1 MSFILDALKKV
12 DRKKDGQAEEG
23 MVMQGGR
30 VWGES
35 RSASGWAWGA
45 VLVLAIVTFGLAA
58 VALFRSF
65 QAETHEAAA
74 VASEPQ
80 AVPSSLPSKGETP
93 VSITDGTDG
102 ADSAD
107 SAKVAPKKSSQ
118 EVSPVE
124 ATSSSG
130 VIEPSGTL
138 PETALVEAEVL
149 AEPVPP
155 APPAPP
161 VRLVGRGAIDR
172 SSPPVNPEGL
182 EAEQEKLPA
191 DLPPLALQ
199 GTSVIDGT
207 PVAVVNYQRVF
218 EGDIIEGARVIKIL
232 DRAVELEF
240 KGSRF
245 TIRL

>member
-35 RSASGWAWGA
+35 RSASGWVWGA
-45 VLVLAIVTFGLAA
+45 VLVLAIATFGLAA

-65 QAETHEAAA
+65 PAETREAAA

-80 AVPSSLPSKGETP
+80 AVPSSPPSKGETP

-102 ADSAD
+102 AD
-107 SAKVAPKKSSQ
+107 VAPKKSSQ
-118 EVSPVE
+118 

-130 VIEPSGTL
+130 VIEPLGTL

-149 AEPVPP
+149 AGLAPP

>member
-80 AVPSSLPSKGETP
+80 AVQSSPPSKGETP
-93 VSITDGTDG
+93 VSITGGTDGTDG
-102 ADSAD
+102 TN
-107 SAKVAPKKSSQ
+107 VAPKKTSQ
-118 EVSPVE
+118 

-130 VIEPSGTL
+130 VIERSGTL
-138 PETALVEAEVL
+138 PETAPVEAEVL

-155 APPAPP
+155 M
-161 VRLVGRGAIDR
+161 RLVGRGATDR
-172 SSPPVNPEGL
+172 ASPPANL

>member
-45 VLVLAIVTFGLAA
+45 VLVLAMVTFGLAA
-58 VALFRSF
+58 VAFFRSF
-65 QAETHEAAA
+65 QAETREAAA
-74 VASEPQ
+74 VASEAQ
-80 AVPSSLPSKGETP
+80 AVQSSPPSRGETP
-93 VSITDGTDG
+93 MSITHGTDG
-102 ADSAD
+102 
-107 SAKVAPKKSSQ
+107 AKVAPKKSSQ
-118 EVSPVE
+118 

-130 VIEPSGTL
+130 VIEPLGTL
-138 PETALVEAEVL
+138 PEAALGEAKAL
-149 AEPVPP
+149 AELV
-155 APPAPP
+155 PPAPP

-172 SSPPVNPEGL
+172 SSPPVNPEGP
-182 EAEQEKLPA
+182 EAGQEELPA
-191 DLPPLALQ
+191 DLPPLVLQ

>member
-12 DRKKDGQAEEG
+12 DRNKDGQAEEG

-35 RSASGWAWGA
+35 RSPSGWAWGA
-45 VLVLAIVTFGLAA
+45 VLVVAIVTLGLAA

-65 QAETHEAAA
+65 QAETREGAA
-74 VASEPQ
+74 VVSEPQ
-80 AVPSSLPSKGETP
+80 AVQSSPPLTSEA
-93 VSITDGTDG
+93 
-102 ADSAD
+102 ADSAE
-107 SAKVAPKKSSQ
+107 VAPKKSSQ
-118 EVSPVE
+118 EVSPIE
-124 ATSSSG
+124 AASSSG
-130 VIEPSGTL
+130 VIEPQGML
-138 PETALVEAEVL
+138 PEALGEAEVL
-149 AEPVPP
+149 AEPV
-155 APPAPP
+155 PPAPP

-172 SSPPVNPEGL
+172 SSPPVNFEGL

-240 KGSRF
+240 KGGRF

>member
-1 MSFILDALKKV
+1 MSIA
-12 DRKKDGQAEEG
+12 DG
-23 MVMQGGR
+23 
-30 VWGES
+30 
-35 RSASGWAWGA
+35 
-45 VLVLAIVTFGLAA
+45 
-58 VALFRSF
+58 
-65 QAETHEAAA
+65 
-74 VASEPQ
+74 
-80 AVPSSLPSKGETP
+80 
-93 VSITDGTDG
+93 TDGTDG
-102 ADSAD
+102 ADSA
-107 SAKVAPKKSSQ
+107 KVVPKKSSQ
-118 EVSPVE
+118 KVSPVE

-149 AEPVPP
+149 AGL

-161 VRLVGRGAIDR
+161 VRLVGRGAEDR
-172 SSPPVNPEGL
+172 ASPPANL

>member
-12 DRKKDGQAEEG
+12 DRNKDGQAEEG

-35 RSASGWAWGA
+35 RSPSGWAWGA
-45 VLVLAIVTFGLAA
+45 VLVVAIVTFGLAA

-65 QAETHEAAA
+65 QAETREAAA

-80 AVPSSLPSKGETP
+80 AVQSSPPFTSET
-93 VSITDGTDG
+93 
-102 ADSAD
+102 ADSAE
-107 SAKVAPKKSSQ
+107 VAPKKSSQ
-118 EVSPVE
+118 EVSPIE
-124 ATSSSG
+124 AASSSG
-130 VIEPSGTL
+130 VIETSGML
-138 PETALVEAEVL
+138 PEAAPVEAEVL

-155 APPAPP
+155 SPP
-161 VRLVGRGAIDR
+161 VKLVGRGAIDR
-172 SSPPVNPEGL
+172 SSPPVNFEGL

-191 DLPPLALQ
+191 DLPPLTLQ

-232 DRAVELEF
+232 DRTVELEF

>member
-12 DRKKDGQAEEG
+12 DRERDAAEEG
-23 MVMQGGR
+23 IVMQGGR

-35 RSASGWAWGA
+35 RWAGSWGWGA
-45 VLVLAIVTFGLAA
+45 ILGLAIATFGLAS

-65 QAETHEAAA
+65 QLETREAAA

-80 AVPSSLPSKGETP
+80 TVESSSVETP
-93 VSITDGTDG
+93 ASISNGMDDAGSSDEG
-102 ADSAD
+102 RL
-107 SAKVAPKKSSQ
+107 APNKPSREFST
-118 EVSPVE
+118 VE
-124 ATSSSG
+124 ASPTG
-130 VIEPSGTL
+130 VIEPGTF
-138 PETALVEAEVL
+138 PEARLVEADVL
-149 AEPVPP
+149 AELV
-155 APPAPP
+155 PP
-161 VRLVGRGAIDR
+161 VRLVGGVATER
-172 SSPPVNPEGL
+172 SSPPNP
-182 EAEQEKLPA
+182 EAEQEEPPV

-199 GTSVIDGT
+199 GTSVIDGK

-240 KGSRF
+240 QGNRF

>member
-12 DRKKDGQAEEG
+12 DRKKNGQAEEG

-45 VLVLAIVTFGLAA
+45 VLVLAIVTLGLAA

-65 QAETHEAAA
+65 LAETRETAA

-80 AVPSSLPSKGETP
+80 AVPSSPPSTGET
-93 VSITDGTDG
+93 V
-102 ADSAD
+102 DSAE
-107 SAKVAPKKSSQ
+107 VAPKKSSR
-118 EVSPVE
+118 EVSPVQ
-124 ATSSSG
+124 ATSSSE
-130 VIEPSGTL
+130 VIGPSGTL
-138 PETALVEAEVL
+138 EEPAPVEAEVL
-149 AEPVPP
+149 AEPVPPTPP

-161 VRLVGRGAIDR
+161 VRLVGRGAIER
-172 SSPPVNPEGL
+172 SSPPVNSEGP

-218 EGDIIEGARVIKIL
+218 EGDFIEGARVIKIL

-240 KGSRF
+240 KGDRF

>member
-80 AVPSSLPSKGETP
+80 AVQSSPPSTGETP
-93 VSITDGTDG
+93 VSIADGTDGTD
-102 ADSAD
+102 SAN
-107 SAKVAPKKSSQ
+107 VTPKKSSQ

-124 ATSSSG
+124 AASSSG

-138 PETALVEAEVL
+138 PETAPVEAEVL

-155 APPAPP
+155 M
-161 VRLVGRGAIDR
+161 RLVGRGAEDR
-172 SSPPVNPEGL
+172 ASPPANL

>member
-30 VWGES
+30 DWGGPS
-35 RSASGWAWGA
+35 LARGWAWGA

-58 VALFRSF
+58 VALYRSF
-65 QAETHEAAA
+65 EAEAPQVSG

-80 AVPSSLPSKGETP
+80 AVLSSPLSGAN
-93 VSITDGTDG
+93 G
-102 ADSAD
+102 ADRTE
-107 SAKVAPKKSSQ
+107 VAPRRSSRKGSS
-118 EVSPVE
+118 VD
-124 ATSSSG
+124 ATRSSG
-130 VIEPSGTL
+130 VIEPSGIL
-138 PETALVEAEVL
+138 PEATLVEGEVL
-149 AEPVPP
+149 AGL

-161 VRLVGRGAIDR
+161 VRLVGRGATDR
-172 SSPPVNPEGL
+172 SSATNNL
-182 EAEQEKLPA
+182 DAEQEKLPA
-191 DLPPLALQ
+191 DLPSLALQ
-199 GTSVIDGT
+199 GTSVINGQ

>member
-12 DRKKDGQAEEG
+12 DRKDDVADEG

-35 RSASGWAWGA
+35 RWAGGWVWGA
-45 VLVLAIVTFGLAA
+45 ILVLAIVTFGLAA
-58 VALFRSF
+58 LALFRSF
-65 QAETHEAAA
+65 QVETREAAA
-74 VASEPQ
+74 GASEPQ
-80 AVPSSLPSKGETP
+80 AVESSPGETP
-93 VSITDGTDG
+93 ASISNG
-102 ADSAD
+102 ADAADAD
-107 SAKVAPKKSSQ
+107 SPDRGRLAPKKSSR

-124 ATSSSG
+124 ASSTG
-130 VIEPSGTL
+130 AIEPL
-138 PETALVEAEVL
+138 PEAGLVEAEVL
-149 AEPVPP
+149 AELV
-155 APPAPP
+155 AP
-161 VRLVGRGAIDR
+161 VRLVGRGTIKR
-172 SSPPVNPEGL
+172 SSPRNP
-182 EAEQEKLPA
+182 EAEQEKPPA

-199 GTSVIDGT
+199 GTSVIDGK

-240 KGSRF
+240 EGNRF

>member
-12 DRKKDGQAEEG
+12 DRKNDAAEDGV
-23 MVMQGGR
+23 VMQGGR
-30 VWGES
+30 VWGGS
-35 RSASGWAWGA
+35 RWASGWAWGA

-65 QAETHEAAA
+65 QAEAREAAV
-74 VASEPQ
+74 VASGPQ
-80 AVPSSLPSKGETP
+80 AVQSSPPSTGETP
-93 VSITDGTDG
+93 VSITDGT
-102 ADSAD
+102 
-107 SAKVAPKKSSQ
+107 KVAPKKSSQ
-118 EVSPVE
+118 KVSLVE
-124 ATSSSG
+124 STSSSG
-130 VIEPSGTL
+130 AIEPSGTV
-138 PETALVEAEVL
+138 PETRLVEAEVL
-149 AEPVPP
+149 AGL

-161 VRLVGRGAIDR
+161 VRLVGRGATDR
-172 SSPPVNPEGL
+172 SSPPVKLERP

-199 GTSVIDGT
+199 GTSVIDGK

-218 EGDIIEGARVIKIL
+218 EGDIIEGARVLKIF

-240 KGSRF
+240 QGNRF